1 MSDSKNAKPEKSK
14 YPVNLLDTPFPMR
27 GDLPKREPQWVKLWQ
42 DQQLYKKIRAARQGA
57 KKFILHD
64 GPPYANGDL
73 HIGHALN
80 KVRAF
85 HCAGLPAPR
94 WTACEAAVDRQ

>member
-1 MSDSKNAKPEKSK
+1 M
-14 YPVNLLDTPFPMR
+14 
-27 GDLPKREPQWVKLWQ
+27 WLWWSAAGGVWCWGV
-42 DQQLYKKIRAARQGA
+42 DHHHRAAINSPHPQEPWT
-57 KKFILHD
+57 LHD